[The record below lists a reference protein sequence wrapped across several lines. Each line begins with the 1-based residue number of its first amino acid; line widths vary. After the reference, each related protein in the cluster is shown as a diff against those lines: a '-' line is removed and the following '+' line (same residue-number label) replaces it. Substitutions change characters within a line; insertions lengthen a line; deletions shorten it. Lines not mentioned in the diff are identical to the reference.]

1 MNNVSYMAQCIV
13 RITAAAEPA
22 TIGHDAIN
30 QQPSRK
36 GQAKLSRKKKRSE
49 KRRKITDS
57 CSGEFCNNVGDGGKE
72 ERGKEGRS
80 KSIIIL
86 PTQCY
91 NIGLIYCLIM
101 ITEGSSLSRSGKTY
115 FDD

>member
-1 MNNVSYMAQCIV
+1 M
-13 RITAAAEPA
+13 
-22 TIGHDAIN
+22 
-30 QQPSRK
+30 
-36 GQAKLSRKKKRSE
+36 
-49 KRRKITDS
+49 
-57 CSGEFCNNVGDGGKE
+57 GDGGKE